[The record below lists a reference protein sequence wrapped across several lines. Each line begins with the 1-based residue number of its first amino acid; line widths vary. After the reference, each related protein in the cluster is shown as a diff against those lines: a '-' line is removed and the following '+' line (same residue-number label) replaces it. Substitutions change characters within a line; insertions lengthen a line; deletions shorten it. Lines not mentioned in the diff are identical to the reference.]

1 MSDDLASEFEG
12 IEDLPASVDRAAVRR
27 MRTVAYVLDDGIR
40 VPGTDRRIGVDP
52 LLGVVPVVG
61 DAVSGL
67 LSLYVVVEAARLG
80 VSYGTLLRML
90 ANVAVDVAG
99 GSLPLVG
106 DAFDA
111 LWKANR
117 RNLRLVL
124 EDLRS
129 DTARERTAVDIE
141 VE

>member
-52 LLGVVPVVG
+52 LLGAVPVVG

-67 LSLYVVVEAARLG
+67 LSLYVVVKAAQLG

-90 ANVAVDVAG
+90 ANIAVDVVG

-129 DTARERTAVDIE
+129 DTVRERTVVDIE

>member
-106 DAFDA
+106 DDFDA

-124 EDLRS
+124 EDLRG
-129 DTARERTAVDIE
+129 DTTRERTTVDIE

>member
-1 MSDDLASEFEG
+1 MKMHPTSEFEG
-12 IEDLPASVDRAAVRR
+12 IEDLPASIDRAAVRR
-27 MRTVAYVLDDGIR
+27 MRVVTRVLDESVR
-40 VPGTDRRIGVDP
+40 VPGTDRRVGLDP
-52 LLGVVPVVG
+52 LLGAVPVVG
-61 DAVSGL
+61 DAVGGAV
-67 LSLYVVVEAARLG
+67 SLYVVVEAARLG

-90 ANVAVDVAG
+90 ANVAVDVGG

-124 EDLRS
+124 KDLRD